1 MRFIRCLVL
10 VLTLG
15 VGRTALVAA
24 QDVGPRLDALRS
36 GAAVVAP
43 AAPDEPLEPLEPLPV
58 QDRRSGVGKPA
69 ALMAVG
75 VAGLVIGGLVRD
87 DAGAIIMVAGGIVG
101 LYGLVLWLQ
110 RR

>member
-1 MRFIRCLVL
+1 MPFIRCLVL

-15 VGRTALVAA
+15 VGRSALVAA

-43 AAPDEPLEPLEPLPV
+43 AAPDEPMPV